1 MKTAD
6 SVNKRE
12 EAARV
17 SRDFLK
23 FWPSHSKT
31 GYVPLVFCNVVGN
44 EEELVVTTQE
54 GHEKSKSNVK
64 EKDKV
69 VS

>member
-1 MKTAD
+1 MRTAD

-12 EAARV
+12 KAEV
-17 SRDFLK
+17 CRDFRK

-31 GYVPLVFCNVVGN
+31 GYTPLVFCNVVGG
-44 EEELVVTTQE
+44 EDELVVTTQE
-54 GHEKSKSNVK
+54 GHEQSKSNVK